1 MRFLVAAHPEPF
13 DLERLVEMDYLV
25 VHSGDA
31 DGPDSLHAP
40 LPMRAGE
47 LLVRRGL
54 IEKGLLLMMS
64 RSLVQ
69 RIPAKKGFN
78 YLAGEG
84 CLSFSYF
91 AHGFLFPEAKGTR
104 VCGLPSGS
112 QMCLRRMFGE
122 LRTGCL
128 RTGPV
133 SFRSSTHP
141 EVDNDYWL
149 PPAAKGRLHGTA
161 KAVRPFIQLR
171 RKCHLWG
178 IRYG

>member
-1 MRFLVAAHPEPF
+1 MTSRTYHSPFNSPLETGIRSLAVLVAAYPEAF

-84 CLSFSYF
+84 ASPFLVSLTASYSRRLKERASWAAERF
-91 AHGFLFPEAKGTR
+91 ADVPTADVRRITHRLFEDW
-104 VCGLPSGS
+104 SS
-112 QMCLRRMFGE
+112 QFQVIDAPR
-122 LRTGCL
+122 
-128 RTGPV
+128 
-133 SFRSSTHP
+133 
-141 EVDNDYWL
+141 
-149 PPAAKGRLHGTA
+149 
-161 KAVRPFIQLR
+161 
-171 RKCHLWG
+171 G
-178 IRYG
+178 IP